1 MEEIIFTVK
10 ESDEGG
16 FEAKSIDFSIY
27 TDGETMEDIKENIKE
42 SIHCHFDDNVKRIIR
57 LHFVKEEVFAA

>member
-16 FEAKSIDFSIY
+16 YEARSIEYSIF
-27 TDGETMEDIKENIKE
+27 TDGDSMEELKENIKE
-42 SIHCHFDDNVKRIIR
+42 AIHCHFYDDVKRIIR
-57 LHFVKEEVFAA
+57 LHFVREEVFAA